1 MKKNLFRSR
10 LFLCAP
16 AAFCLCATL
25 LCACS
30 AQGNAVPASVHE
42 QALAQLK
49 AQDAELQ
56 ALTEQVA
63 ELKAALAD
71 AQRAAVLEDTRT
83 EREKRLAADL
93 YAHPALIP
101 IEGTLGGTMRF
112 FPDESAV
119 RVLSTASYMPLVY
132 AYAEDGHTAVN
143 LLFRFENAADGAL
156 KWRCVAYD
164 HGGGLTLLEP
174 QAE

>member
-1 MKKNLFRSR
+1 MKKNIFRSR

-30 AQGNAVPASVHE
+30 AQGNAVSASVHE

-71 AQRAAVLEDTRT
+71 AQRPRWMI
-83 EREKRLAADL
+83 REPSGKSGSR
-93 YAHPALIP
+93 P
-101 IEGTLGGTMRF
+101 IYTPTL
-112 FPDESAV
+112 S
-119 RVLSTASYMPLVY
+119 
-132 AYAEDGHTAVN
+132 
-143 LLFRFENAADGAL
+143 
-156 KWRCVAYD
+156 
-164 HGGGLTLLEP
+164 
-174 QAE
+174 

>member
-1 MKKNLFRSR
+1 MHLRHF
-10 LFLCAP
+10 
-16 AAFCLCATL
+16 AFARPF

-71 AQRAAVLEDTRT
+71 AQRAGRVGG
-83 EREKRLAADL
+83 
-93 YAHPALIP
+93 YANRAGKSGSRP
-101 IEGTLGGTMRF
+101 IYTPTL
-112 FPDESAV
+112 S
-119 RVLSTASYMPLVY
+119 
-132 AYAEDGHTAVN
+132 
-143 LLFRFENAADGAL
+143 
-156 KWRCVAYD
+156 
-164 HGGGLTLLEP
+164 
-174 QAE
+174 

>member
-1 MKKNLFRSR
+1 MKKNIFRSR

-30 AQGNAVPASVHE
+30 AQGNAVSASVHE

-83 EREKRLAADL
+83 ERCLLYTSAA
-93 YAHPALIP
+93 
-101 IEGTLGGTMRF
+101 
-112 FPDESAV
+112 
-119 RVLSTASYMPLVY
+119 RVLAWFCMSMFLLFLFLFHKNDKAAVAQPH
-132 AYAEDGHTAVN
+132 EDGPEGDARGE
-143 LLFRFENAADGAL
+143 LQARRFVGKYDG
-156 KWRCVAYD
+156 RCV
-164 HGGGLTLLEP
+164 
-174 QAE
+174 

>member
-93 YAHPALIP
+93 YLSLIH
-101 IEGTLGGTMRF
+101 I
-112 FPDESAV
+112 
-119 RVLSTASYMPLVY
+119 
-132 AYAEDGHTAVN
+132 
-143 LLFRFENAADGAL
+143 
-156 KWRCVAYD
+156 
-164 HGGGLTLLEP
+164 
-174 QAE
+174 

>member
-16 AAFCLCATL
+16 AAFCLCAAL

-30 AQGNAVPASVHE
+30 AQGNAVPASAHE

-71 AQRAAVLEDTRT
+71 AQRAAVWRI
-83 EREKRLAADL
+83 REPSGKSGSR
-93 YAHPALIP
+93 P
-101 IEGTLGGTMRF
+101 IYTPTL
-112 FPDESAV
+112 S
-119 RVLSTASYMPLVY
+119 
-132 AYAEDGHTAVN
+132 
-143 LLFRFENAADGAL
+143 
-156 KWRCVAYD
+156 
-164 HGGGLTLLEP
+164 
-174 QAE
+174 

>member
-71 AQRAAVLEDTRT
+71 AQRAAALEDTRT
-83 EREKRLAADL
+83 EREKRLAAGLQQTEVSARLDRRQPFA
-93 YAHPALIP
+93 YPAGHPGP
-101 IEGTLGGTMRF
+101 R
-112 FPDESAV
+112 
-119 RVLSTASYMPLVY
+119 STAFQQRV
-132 AYAEDGHTAVN
+132 A
-143 LLFRFENAADGAL
+143 LLFTHCHADL
-156 KWRCVAYD
+156 T
-164 HGGGLTLLEP
+164 GLG
-174 QAE
+174 

>member
-1 MKKNLFRSR
+1 MKKNIFRSR

-93 YAHPALIP
+93 YAHPELIP
-101 IEGTLGGTMRF
+101 IEGTPVDMLNPPEGC
-112 FPDESAV
+112 FP
-119 RVLSTASYMPLVY
+119 
-132 AYAEDGHTAVN
+132 
-143 LLFRFENAADGAL
+143 
-156 KWRCVAYD
+156 
-164 HGGGLTLLEP
+164 P
-174 QAE
+174 QAICRWYTPMPRTATPR

>member
-1 MKKNLFRSR
+1 MTRFSLFSKEDAAMKKNLFRSR

-30 AQGNAVPASVHE
+30 AQGNAVSASVHE

-71 AQRAAVLEDTRT
+71 AQRAAVSLTSAFSKMSANRAG
-83 EREKRLAADL
+83 KAARGRSIR
-93 YAHPALIP
+93 PP
-101 IEGTLGGTMRF
+101 
-112 FPDESAV
+112 
-119 RVLSTASYMPLVY
+119 
-132 AYAEDGHTAVN
+132 
-143 LLFRFENAADGAL
+143 
-156 KWRCVAYD
+156 
-164 HGGGLTLLEP
+164 
-174 QAE
+174 

>member
-1 MKKNLFRSR
+1 MTRFSLFSKEDAAMKKNLFRSR
-10 LFLCAP
+10 LFLCAA
-16 AAFCLCATL
+16 AAFCLCAAL

-71 AQRAAVLEDTRT
+71 AQRAAALEAG
-83 EREKRLAADL
+83 KAARGRSIR
-93 YAHPALIP
+93 PP
-101 IEGTLGGTMRF
+101 
-112 FPDESAV
+112 
-119 RVLSTASYMPLVY
+119 
-132 AYAEDGHTAVN
+132 
-143 LLFRFENAADGAL
+143 
-156 KWRCVAYD
+156 
-164 HGGGLTLLEP
+164 
-174 QAE
+174 

>member
-16 AAFCLCATL
+16 AAFCLCAAL

-71 AQRAAVLEDTRT
+71 AQRAAVCLPC
-83 EREKRLAADL
+83 AFS
-93 YAHPALIP
+93 
-101 IEGTLGGTMRF
+101 TMRAV
-112 FPDESAV
+112 SAN
-119 RVLSTASYMPLVY
+119 
-132 AYAEDGHTAVN
+132 VN
-143 LLFRFENAADGAL
+143 AKLAL
-156 KWRCVAYD
+156 TNLAIRLCA
-164 HGGGLTLLEP
+164 
-174 QAE
+174 

>member
-16 AAFCLCATL
+16 AAFCLCAAL

-56 ALTEQVA
+56 ALTEQAA
-63 ELKAALAD
+63 ELKAALW
-71 AQRAAVLEDTRT
+71 RI
-83 EREKRLAADL
+83 REPSGKSGSR
-93 YAHPALIP
+93 P
-101 IEGTLGGTMRF
+101 IYTPTL
-112 FPDESAV
+112 S
-119 RVLSTASYMPLVY
+119 
-132 AYAEDGHTAVN
+132 
-143 LLFRFENAADGAL
+143 
-156 KWRCVAYD
+156 
-164 HGGGLTLLEP
+164 
-174 QAE
+174 

>member
-1 MKKNLFRSR
+1 MKKNIFRSR

-30 AQGNAVPASVHE
+30 AQGNAVPAAVHE

-93 YAHPALIP
+93 YAHPELIP

>member
-16 AAFCLCATL
+16 AAFCLCAAL

-71 AQRAAVLEDTRT
+71 AQRGGRVGGYANRAGKAARG
-83 EREKRLAADL
+83 RSIR
-93 YAHPALIP
+93 PP
-101 IEGTLGGTMRF
+101 
-112 FPDESAV
+112 
-119 RVLSTASYMPLVY
+119 
-132 AYAEDGHTAVN
+132 
-143 LLFRFENAADGAL
+143 
-156 KWRCVAYD
+156 
-164 HGGGLTLLEP
+164 
-174 QAE
+174 

>member
-63 ELKAALAD
+63 ELKAA
-71 AQRAAVLEDTRT
+71 QTRSVRPCWRI
-83 EREKRLAADL
+83 REPSGKSGSR
-93 YAHPALIP
+93 P
-101 IEGTLGGTMRF
+101 IYTPTL
-112 FPDESAV
+112 S
-119 RVLSTASYMPLVY
+119 
-132 AYAEDGHTAVN
+132 
-143 LLFRFENAADGAL
+143 
-156 KWRCVAYD
+156 
-164 HGGGLTLLEP
+164 
-174 QAE
+174 

>member
-1 MKKNLFRSR
+1 MKKNIFRSS

-93 YAHPALIP
+93 YAHPELIP

-112 FPDESAV
+112 SRMRAPSVCFP
-119 RVLSTASYMPLVY
+119 
-132 AYAEDGHTAVN
+132 
-143 LLFRFENAADGAL
+143 
-156 KWRCVAYD
+156 
-164 HGGGLTLLEP
+164 P
-174 QAE
+174 QAICRWYTPMPRTATPR

>member
-16 AAFCLCATL
+16 AAFCLCAAL

-71 AQRAAVLEDTRT
+71 AQRAAGGRVGGYANRAG
-83 EREKRLAADL
+83 KAARGRSIR
-93 YAHPALIP
+93 PP
-101 IEGTLGGTMRF
+101 
-112 FPDESAV
+112 
-119 RVLSTASYMPLVY
+119 
-132 AYAEDGHTAVN
+132 
-143 LLFRFENAADGAL
+143 
-156 KWRCVAYD
+156 
-164 HGGGLTLLEP
+164 
-174 QAE
+174 

>member
-83 EREKRLAADL
+83 
-93 YAHPALIP
+93 
-101 IEGTLGGTMRF
+101 
-112 FPDESAV
+112 
-119 RVLSTASYMPLVY
+119 
-132 AYAEDGHTAVN
+132 
-143 LLFRFENAADGAL
+143 
-156 KWRCVAYD
+156 
-164 HGGGLTLLEP
+164 
-174 QAE
+174 

>member
-93 YAHPALIP
+93 YAHPELIP
-101 IEGTLGGTMRF
+101 IEGNAGRNHAL
-112 FPDESAV
+112 FP
-119 RVLSTASYMPLVY
+119 
-132 AYAEDGHTAVN
+132 G
-143 LLFRFENAADGAL
+143 
-156 KWRCVAYD
+156 
-164 HGGGLTLLEP
+164 
-174 QAE
+174 